1 MKRYD
6 RRMAGIVLVL
16 LLLLSMKS
24 VFLDPVRPSTKILEQ
39 YAGFARLAAPLQI
52 GMPPLLEKLHTFRTI
67 SVKQVSEEGN
77 TLILYPVPG
86 ENKLEEVQLTGT
98 YEARVRGYL
107 FFVLPVKQILI
118 EGGLE
123 SHGNDTQ
130 S

>member
-6 RRMAGIVLVL
+6 RRMAIIILVL
-16 LLLLSMKS
+16 FLLLSIKS
-24 VFLDPVRPSTKILEQ
+24 VLLDPVTPSTKALEQ
-39 YAGFARLAAPLQI
+39 YAGFARLAAPLQV

-67 SVKQVSEEGN
+67 SVEQVSEEGD

-86 ENKLEEVQLTGT
+86 ENKLAEARLSGT

-107 FFVLPVKQILI
+107 LFVLPVKQILI

-123 SHGNDTQ
+123 NHENDTQ